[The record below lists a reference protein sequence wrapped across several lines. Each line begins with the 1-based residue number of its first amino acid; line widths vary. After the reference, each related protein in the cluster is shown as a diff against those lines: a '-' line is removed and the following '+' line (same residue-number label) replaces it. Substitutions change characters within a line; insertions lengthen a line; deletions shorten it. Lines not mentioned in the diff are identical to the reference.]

1 MNYAISMNYMIGTKK
16 NALCFLWYNTCF
28 GIEPFSRLFARWTL
42 YLMSDLLTDEYLL
55 IDLNLFLLYFSFRC
69 SLFGG

>member
-1 MNYAISMNYMIGTKK
+1 
-16 NALCFLWYNTCF
+16 
-28 GIEPFSRLFARWTL
+28 
-42 YLMSDLLTDEYLL
+42 MSDLLVDEYLL